1 MGTSL
6 DAEYWDKLRDL
17 QGQKF
22 AAGCA
27 AGAGPGWL
35 GPMAWFG
42 LGPTGGFCAGRS
54 PAVTTQSRT
63 ARVALGASPPLN
75 SS

>member
-42 LGPTGGFCAGRS
+42 LGPTGGFCAGS
-54 PAVTTQSRT
+54 AVALQSRLR
-63 ARVALGASPPLN
+63 AAQPGWL
-75 SS
+75 